1 MHLENPPS
9 NMPTSEYGHPLHG
22 LHWSARLSALQRQ
35 GIALG
40 AAALVALVTI
50 ALRGSAGG
58 ELPWLAGW
66 LTYSASYLAITWH
79 WVAHLDAHATRRRA
93 QWIDPGAAALFVFA
107 AAAACASVVAVAMAV
122 DTSRSLHGL
131 GRWSYLALSLAAL
144 ASAWLLLQT
153 VFALHYAR
161 VFYAQRAG
169 DAEPARGLLFPGGAE
184 PDYLDFLYFSAV
196 IGMTSQVSDVA
207 VASRQLRR
215 LSLVHG
221 VLSFGF
227 NLVVLALAVNVF
239 AGSLA

>member
-1 MHLENPPS
+1 MDSPS
-9 NMPTSEYGHPLHG
+9 SLHPLHG

-40 AAALVALVTI
+40 AAAAVLFGTI
-50 ALRGSAGG
+50 GLRGSAGG
-58 ELPWLAGW
+58 ELPWLLGW
-66 LTYSASYLAITWH
+66 LAYSLSYLGITWR

-93 QWIDPGAAALFVFA
+93 QWIDPGAAALFVLA
-107 AAAACASVVAVAMAV
+107 AVAACASVVAVAMAV
-122 DTSRSLHGL
+122 DTSRTLHGAL
-131 GRWSYLALSLAAL
+131 RWGYLAMSMTAL
-144 ASAWLLLQT
+144 ATAWLLLQT

-161 VFYAQRAG
+161 VFYGRRDG
-169 DAEPARGLLFPGGAE
+169 EPEASRGLVFPGGAE

-207 VASRQLRR
+207 VASRRLRR
-215 LSLVHG
+215 LTLIHG

-227 NLVVLALAVNVF
+227 NLIVLALSINVL

>member
-1 MHLENPPS
+1 MESPRSL
-9 NMPTSEYGHPLHG
+9 HPLHG

-40 AAALVALVTI
+40 AAAAVVLGTV
-50 ALRGSAGG
+50 GWHQSAGG
-58 ELPWLAGW
+58 ELPWLVGW
-66 LTYSASYLAITWH
+66 LAYSLCYLGITWR
-79 WVAHLDAHATRRRA
+79 WVAHLDARATRRRA
-93 QWIDPGAAALFVFA
+93 QWFDPGAAAIFVSA
-107 AAAACASVVAVAMAV
+107 TAAACASVVAVAMAV
-122 DTSRSLHGL
+122 DTSRTLHGAV
-131 GRWSYLALSLAAL
+131 RWGYLAMSMTAL

-161 VFYAQRAG
+161 VFYSKTSG
-169 DAEPARGLLFPGGAE
+169 EPDAARGLVFPGGAE

-207 VASRQLRR
+207 VASRRLRR
-215 LSLVHG
+215 LTLIHG

-227 NLVVLALAVNVF
+227 NLAVLALAINVL